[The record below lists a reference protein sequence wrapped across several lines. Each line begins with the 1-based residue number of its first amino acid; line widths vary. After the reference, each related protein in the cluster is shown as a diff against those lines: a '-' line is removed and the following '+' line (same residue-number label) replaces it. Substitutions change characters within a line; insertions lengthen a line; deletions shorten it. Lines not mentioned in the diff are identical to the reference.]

1 MKLENVRVGQIVK
14 DSFGN
19 RYKVLEVANNKDD
32 QPVKLRCT
40 RHLGE
45 HYYSTKS
52 PSEETKYTFGIGGE
66 WWIHKDM
73 LKDFSIVKAK
83 KAKDL
88 KVGQIVVDKH
98 GNEYEVYEVG
108 RGIMPIALRCIK
120 FVKRVNVQDD
130 DVGFKHIDQTMWIY
144 RSKKI
149 AQNDGC
155 DDMNILTVKSLK
167 LKR

>member
-1 MKLENVRVGQIVK
+1 MKLENVR
-14 DSFGN
+14 
-19 RYKVLEVANNKDD
+19 
-32 QPVKLRCT
+32 
-40 RHLGE
+40 
-45 HYYSTKS
+45 
-52 PSEETKYTFGIGGE
+52 
-66 WWIHKDM
+66 
-73 LKDFSIVKAK
+73 
-83 KAKDL
+83 
-88 KVGQIVVDKH
+88 VGQIVVDKH
-98 GNEYEVYEVG
+98 GNEYEVG
-108 RGIMPIALRCIK
+108 RGIMPIVLRCIK

>member
-1 MKLENVRVGQIVK
+1 MV
-14 DSFGN
+14 DSQGHVERLFDC
-19 RYKVLEVANNKDD
+19 E
-32 QPVKLRCT
+32 
-40 RHLGE
+40 
-45 HYYSTKS
+45 
-52 PSEETKYTFGIGGE
+52 
-66 WWIHKDM
+66 
-73 LKDFSIVKAK
+73 KAK

-98 GNEYEVYEVG
+98 GNEYEVYEVYEVG

-155 DDMNILTVKSLK
+155 DDMNIHTVKSLK

>member
-98 GNEYEVYEVG
+98 GNEYEVYESNSLNG
-108 RGIMPIALRCIK
+108 SMYKMMMLALNISTRRCGFI
-120 FVKRVNVQDD
+120 VPKR
-130 DVGFKHIDQTMWIY
+130 
-144 RSKKI
+144 
-149 AQNDGC
+149 
-155 DDMNILTVKSLK
+155 LLK
-167 LKR
+167 TTDAMT